1 MSLTNAPATTPA
13 PKVITPTI
21 GRRLWY
27 WPSDYDKGLVPG
39 TQLDRTI
46 CVGDD
51 AQACDAGVVFVHG
64 DRLVN
69 LLVTDHAGHTH
80 RRLSVHLVQEGDEPL
95 PPGAAYAQWMPYQQG
110 QAKKDSQP
118 LAASQGAGT
127 LVGSAPLVNAVA
139 STHTPDPSPAAIT
152 AAS

>member
-1 MSLTNAPATTPA
+1 MSLSNAPATTPA
-13 PKVITPTI
+13 HKVITPTI
-21 GRRLWY
+21 GRRVWY
-27 WPSDYDKGLVPG
+27 WPSDYDQVDSASSAINVCDP
-39 TQLDRTI
+39 
-46 CVGDD
+46 
-51 AQACDAGVVFVHG
+51 AQACDAGVVMVHG

-69 LLVTDHAGHTH
+69 LSVTDHLGHTH
-80 RRLSVHLVQEGDEPL
+80 RRLSVVLIQEGDAL
-95 PPGAAYAQWMPYQQG
+95 PPGGGYATWMPYQQG

-139 STHTPDPSPAAIT
+139 TVHTPDPSPAGIT